1 MLYKGDIKIA
11 VKFWVDRI
19 LSSKPGGDW
28 GIQLTLNGE
37 TLRYDAQWVQ
47 LGHAP
52 EPLIPTSKANKRN
65 NATILI
71 LTAEEFLEGVNFYH
85 TNTYMWVKGNIEHQE
100 DGIPMAL
107 SSQFFSHNGC

>member
-1 MLYKGDIKIA
+1 
-11 VKFWVDRI
+11 
-19 LSSKPGGDW
+19 
-28 GIQLTLNGE
+28 LNGE

-52 EPLIPTSKANKRN
+52 EPLKPTSKANKRN

-100 DGIPMAL
+100 DGIPMGTEFSVFLAQWVL
-107 SSQFFSHNGC
+107 AYYEYLFINELVFNKACTLLVQFQFVVWYC